1 MGRAEQNI
9 DERKPSCWKL
19 LDEFRRRLAKVQAS
33 SPKLEACPGSRER
46 LLLEGDYL
54 KLILFCFFG
63 LFNPVIKTMRGL
75 CFASHLKRVQDEVIT
90 LLAPRKTEA

>member
-19 LDEFRRRLAKVQAS
+19 FDEFRRRLAKVQAS
-33 SPKLEACPGSRER
+33 TPKPEARPGGRER

-54 KLILFCFFG
+54 NLILFCFFA

-75 CFASHLKRVQDEVIT
+75 CFASHLKCVQDEVIT